1 MKKQYMFKDD
11 SGAVTVDWVVL
22 TAALVIIGGVVIGII
37 RGGLIDAS
45 SAIDKTL
52 VASATDLRSS
62 LSGGGSASQ
71 SFADYMAAAAGGDL
85 SAAIDAINAD
95 APDGYTY
102 SGWNETSSGTPLY
115 FGNTE
120 STGSS
125 MSLGGTTYESGELT
139 SNDFTYVGTSGPA

>member
-71 SFADYMAAAAGGDL
+71 SFADYMAAAGGDL
-85 SAAIDAINAD
+85 SAAVDAINAD